1 MTLVLFN
8 SSSLTLDSYFSR
20 DLMITPDTIAGGLL
34 TVGTA
39 TLLFNATVILSYWC
53 TTRLLFCNRGPNGL
67 SPIDGLSPTDDLSP
81 IDNLAPFDTAESE
94 PPFALNPRNQQD
106 QQMSALNQHD
116 PALNQQMPAS
126 IQQDPA
132 AFTQDGLA
140 SFETDELQNAIN
152 ENDVTMKSSGS
163 NYLFTYSANPSPER
177 LFVSVIDAP
186 AEKLVNLNGMVIP
199 LKTFL
204 GIIELIQAP
213 AATVPVQTTL
223 QRPITQSSESVKCST
238 TNGALFTIKGASVP
252 LVLKALLELK
262 TLV

>member
-1 MTLVLFN
+1 MTLVLYN

-20 DLMITPDTIAGGLL
+20 DLMITPDAISGGLL

-39 TLLFNATVILSYWC
+39 TFLFNATVILSYWC

-67 SPIDGLSPTDDLSP
+67 SPIDGL
-81 IDNLAPFDTAESE
+81 APFDTAESE

-106 QQMSALNQHD
+106 
-116 PALNQQMPAS
+116 PQMPAS

-152 ENDVTMKSSGS
+152 ENDVTMKSSGP

-177 LFVSVIDAP
+177 LFVTVIDAP

-199 LKTFL
+199 LEMFL

-213 AATVPVQTTL
+213 AATVPPQTNL

-238 TNGALFTIKGASVP
+238 TDGKLFTIKGASVP

>member
-1 MTLVLFN
+1 MTLVLYN

-20 DLMITPDTIAGGLL
+20 DLMITPDAISGGLL

-39 TLLFNATVILSYWC
+39 TFLFNATVILSYWC

-67 SPIDGLSPTDDLSP
+67 SPIDGL
-81 IDNLAPFDTAESE
+81 APFDTAESE
-94 PPFALNPRNQQD
+94 PPFALNPRDQQD
-106 QQMSALNQHD
+106 
-116 PALNQQMPAS
+116 PQMPAS

-140 SFETDELQNAIN
+140 SFEPDELQNAIN
-152 ENDVTMKSSGS
+152 ENDVTMKSSGP

-177 LFVSVIDAP
+177 LFVTVIDAP

-199 LKTFL
+199 LEMFL
-204 GIIELIQAP
+204 GIIELIQTP
-213 AATVPVQTTL
+213 AATVPAQMNL
-223 QRPITQSSESVKCST
+223 QRPIIQPSESVKCST
-238 TNGALFTIKGASVP
+238 TDGKLFTIKGASVP

>member
-1 MTLVLFN
+1 MTLVLLN

-20 DLMITPDTIAGGLL
+20 DLMITPDAISGGLL

-39 TLLFNATVILSYWC
+39 TFLFNASVILTYWC
-53 TTRLLFCNRGPNGL
+53 TTRLLFCARNPPGP
-67 SPIDGLSPTDDLSP
+67 DDL
-81 IDNLAPFDTAESE
+81 LPFDPAE
-94 PPFALNPRNQQD
+94 PPFALNPRDQQD
-106 QQMSALNQHD
+106 
-116 PALNQQMPAS
+116 PQMPAS

-140 SFETDELQNAIN
+140 SFEPDELQNAIN
-152 ENDVTMKSSGS
+152 ENDVTMKSSGP

-177 LFVSVIDAP
+177 LFVTVIDAP

-199 LKTFL
+199 LEMFL

-238 TNGALFTIKGASVP
+238 TNGKLFTIKGASVP

>member
-1 MTLVLFN
+1 
-8 SSSLTLDSYFSR
+8 
-20 DLMITPDTIAGGLL
+20 MITPDAISGGLL

-39 TLLFNATVILSYWC
+39 TFLFNATVILSYWC

-67 SPIDGLSPTDDLSP
+67 SPIDGL
-81 IDNLAPFDTAESE
+81 APFDTAESE

-106 QQMSALNQHD
+106 PQM
-116 PALNQQMPAS
+116 PASIQQMPAS

-152 ENDVTMKSSGS
+152 ENDVTMKSSGP

-199 LKTFL
+199 LEMFL
-204 GIIELIQAP
+204 GITEVIQADP
-213 AATVPVQTTL
+213 PATVPAQMNL
-223 QRPITQSSESVKCST
+223 QRPIIQPSESVKCST
-238 TNGALFTIKGASVP
+238 TDGKLFTIKGASVP